1 LRRIVVQASQGFG
14 DDEQEAKAQASPSA
28 RRNSRPPTA
37 LLHSRSRRPRSFQA
51 EDQVGFR
58 LQRRFDVEDKFV
70 RLAPRRICLRHSVA
84 LLLFIAALGKDEKGW
99 VSRSSWLWS

>member
-1 LRRIVVQASQGFG
+1 MRRIVVQASQGFG

-37 LLHSRSRRPRSFQA
+37 LFHPRSRRPRSFQA
-51 EDQVGFR
+51 GDLVGPG

-70 RLAPRRICLRHSVA
+70 RLALQRICLRRSVA
-84 LLLFIAALGKDEKGW
+84 LLLFIAALGKDGKGW